1 MQNSEYNKLIEK
13 HEKEL
18 EELKESWAR
27 VNARIQNVQSRNEK
41 YMNKKFTSK
50 KEKEFY
56 SKANS
61 ALDSTRK
68 LFLENLKHI

>member
-1 MQNSEYNKLIEK
+1 MPNNELDERILK

-27 VNARIQNVQSRNEK
+27 VNARIEKVQSRNTK
-41 YMNKKFTSK
+41 YMNKKLASK
-50 KEKEFY
+50 KEKDFY

-61 ALDSTRK
+61 ALDSTRQ

>member
-1 MQNSEYNKLIEK
+1 MENNEYNKLIEK

-18 EELKESWAR
+18 EELKQSWAR

-41 YMNKKFTSK
+41 YMNKKFASK

>member
-41 YMNKKFTSK
+41 YMNKKFASK